1 MDMNG
6 ITISGL
12 VGSSEHDAI
21 ADDSLKDED
30 NAAWVMELE
39 PCVRDAWIERISWIR
54 LIDRLAENELVD
66 AGSAEFRKFYS
77 GWRWLL
83 LWGRVK
89 PGCAYQDV
97 LTCICTQWFGTFSN
111 PVDRLSIWSWN
122 RYLKAIERYHGHN
135 LVVATLEQYEV
146 MLKDLGGAY
155 FQVLPFLDQPYWQPA
170 CYFGALDQFFN
181 NLRDIQEDA
190 QQGICYIPTDV
201 LAQFSV
207 TREEIIQQTALQN
220 PGYAKMM
227 EFLLD
232 SYLTGLRQ
240 KAYPLIMADD
250 LHPSWI
256 ILRDWSVHRYHRI
269 ERVFRDCNFDYTQ
282 FPKLYWSEV
291 EQDLPLLIHQL
302 RQQPVAS
309 SPAKRLL
316 GQNTTAMPP
325 LLRAIGRQAVK
336 VAGMILNRPSCSGQ
350 ESS

>member
-1 MDMNG
+1 MND

-12 VGSSEHDAI
+12 VGSSEYDAI

-39 PCVRDAWIERISWIR
+39 PCVRNEWIERIGWIR

-77 GWRWLL
+77 GWKRLL

-97 LTCICTQWFGTFSN
+97 LTQIYTHWFGTHST

-122 RYLKAIERYHGHN
+122 RYLKAIERYHGHD
-135 LVVATLEQYEV
+135 LIVDTLDEYEV

-155 FQVLPFLDQPYWQPA
+155 FQVLPFLSQPYWQSA

-190 QQGICYIPTDV
+190 QRGICYIPADV
-201 LAQFSV
+201 LSQFGV
-207 TREEIIQQTALQN
+207 TREEIIQQTACQN

-227 EFLLD
+227 QFLLD
-232 SYLTGLRQ
+232 SYLTDLWQ
-240 KAYPLIMADD
+240 KAYPLITAED
-250 LHPSWI
+250 LHPSWTV
-256 ILRDWSVHRYHRI
+256 LRDWTVHRYHRI
-269 ERVFRDCNFDYTQ
+269 ERVFRACNFDYTQ

-291 EQDLPLLIHQL
+291 QQDLPVLIAQV
-302 RQQPVAS
+302 RQQQRVAC
-309 SPAKRLL
+309 SPAKRFLAQKNSTML
-316 GQNTTAMPP
+316 PR
-325 LLRAIGRQAVK
+325 LRAIGRKIAK
-336 VAGMILNRPSCSGQ
+336 VAGTVLSRPSFSGQ